1 SNDLDWI
8 FLFNWTNVVTDADSI
23 MLYFQVVILAATV
36 MLVYYCEF
44 TDTFSPAE
52 QGFICRDPTLTKP
65 DPGPEQ
71 NSRMPP
77 IILYSVVSGLPVVLI
92 SGVEVVIFLF
102 YYNSNNFYEQEKV
115 VVVGDCCYVN
125 PMVRRT
131 VRFLGVFVFGLFTTD
146 IFVST
151 GQMVT
156 GSLAPYFLSV
166 CQPNYTALGCQDT
179 AFFVSQSD
187 GCTGDPDDIIR
198 ARKTFPCKEAAL
210 SVYLAVYLA
219 VMGRLAGPFVSL
231 SLVSLALLT
240 GINRVAEYRNHWS
253 DVIAGQG
260 IGAGVAV
267 FLVTEKP
274 TPPFPQPS
282 PPAFPVEH
290 QGVPRPAERY
300 NLASV
305 SLTCPWAPS
314 RWNMPGTPHL
324 GIPGGILVRC
334 PIHLNWLLSMWRSSS
349 STLSPSRMAEL
360 PTLSLRDRASHPSE
374 EAHFCRLYPRS
385 RSFSHYPQLVT
396 IGEGR
401 DVDRPVN

>member
-1 SNDLDWI
+1 MIGEGTRENYRVPHC
-8 FLFNWTNVVTDADSI
+8 FGKV
-23 MLYFQVVILAATV
+23 VVILAATV

-77 IILYSVVSGLPVVLI
+77 IILYSVVTLSSFHTILI
-92 SGVEVVIFLF
+92 FMGKLSLMFSWEI
-102 YYNSNNFYEQEKV
+102 QEKV

-219 VMGRLAGPFVSL
+219 MYIMSCVGSAVGRLAGPFVSL

-260 IGAGVAV
+260 IGAAVAV
-267 FLVTEKP
+267 FLVSSWTRQRVIQKMP
-274 TPPFPQPS
+274 MSRTPREQFTLPGEG
-282 PPAFPVEH
+282 A
-290 QGVPRPAERY
+290 QG
-300 NLASV
+300 
-305 SLTCPWAPS
+305 
-314 RWNMPGTPHL
+314 
-324 GIPGGILVRC
+324 
-334 PIHLNWLLSMWRSSS
+334 
-349 STLSPSRMAEL
+349 
-360 PTLSLRDRASHPSE
+360 RASGGRALVHGCLAGYSPNKGHGPILLQ
-374 EAHFCRLYPRS
+374 AHLP
-385 RSFSHYPQLVT
+385 
-396 IGEGR
+396 
-401 DVDRPVN
+401 

>member
-1 SNDLDWI
+1 
-8 FLFNWTNVVTDADSI
+8 

-77 IILYSVVSGLPVVLI
+77 IILYSVVTLSSFHTILI
-92 SGVEVVIFLF
+92 FMGKLSLMFSWEIVFPIP
-102 YYNSNNFYEQEKV
+102 QEKV

-131 VRFLGVFVFGLFTTD
+131 VHFLGVFVFGLFTTD

-219 VMGRLAGPFVSL
+219 MYIMSCVGSAVGRLAGPFVSL

-260 IGAGVAV
+260 IGAAVAV
-267 FLVTEKP
+267 FLV
-274 TPPFPQPS
+274 
-282 PPAFPVEH
+282 
-290 QGVPRPAERY
+290 
-300 NLASV
+300 
-305 SLTCPWAPS
+305 
-314 RWNMPGTPHL
+314 
-324 GIPGGILVRC
+324 
-334 PIHLNWLLSMWRSSS
+334 SS
-349 STLSPSRMAEL
+349 
-360 PTLSLRDRASHPSE
+360 
-374 EAHFCRLYPRS
+374 CY
-385 RSFSHYPQLVT
+385 Y
-396 IGEGR
+396 
-401 DVDRPVN
+401 